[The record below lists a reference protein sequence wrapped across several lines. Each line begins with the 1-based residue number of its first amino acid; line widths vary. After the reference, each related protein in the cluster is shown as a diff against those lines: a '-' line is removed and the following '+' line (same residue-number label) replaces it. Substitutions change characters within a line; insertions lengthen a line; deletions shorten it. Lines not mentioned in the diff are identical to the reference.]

1 MSNAPI
7 IGITCD
13 LYRSDNDGLYGPQY
27 SLRYNYCKQV
37 VEAGGVPI
45 IIPTNSDMVALASI
59 IDGWLI
65 PGGRDMDAQYF
76 GEENHPT
83 VEMQDPSRWAAE
95 SALFERIPADLPIF
109 GVCYGA
115 QFLNVKH
122 GGSLEQHVPDR
133 VGNRLHEGGN
143 PQEYQIEPGSKLA
156 QIIGSTEAR
165 GLSYHHQ
172 AVGRLGEGL
181 KISARHEDGT
191 VEGIENQSPRF
202 LIGVQWH
209 PERTPDNP
217 ATAKLFAAFI
227 QAARDFKANRGK

>member
-1 MSNAPI
+1 MNNAPI

-13 LYRSDNDGLYGPQY
+13 LYHSENDGLYGPQY

-37 VEAGGVPI
+37 VEAGGIPV
-45 IIPTNSDMVALASI
+45 IIPTNADVSALAGL

-65 PGGRDMDAQYF
+65 PGGRDMDAKYF

-83 VEMQDPSRWAAE
+83 VEVQDPSRWAAE
-95 SALFERIPADLPIF
+95 SALYEAIPSDLPIF
-109 GVCYGA
+109 GICYGA

-143 PQEYQIEPGSKLA
+143 SQTYAVEAGSKLA
-156 QIIGSTEAR
+156 GIIESSTAD

-172 AVGRLGEGL
+172 AVGRLGSGL
-181 KISARHEDGT
+181 TISARHEDGT
-191 VEGIENQSPRF
+191 VEAIENQTPRF

-217 ATAKLFAAFI
+217 ATKKLFAAFI
-227 QAARDFKANRGK
+227 QAAREFRSNRE